1 LAAHGQER
9 KCNGAREMPNS
20 NVMPFSLESAKLN
33 NEESVYNASLLLVE
47 HFKYCIARNGKGIHS
62 RVFSHILHPEEDFVA
77 VGRSKE
83 VIDGAKAHPEHVV
96 PCATLISESFRLI
109 NENVPREK
117 IAELLAKHWKIAYI
131 SKDQAS
137 YLDTKKGLNM
147 QFKMPKDWCFETGD
161 TYARL
166 KLANIQLFPLT

>member
-1 LAAHGQER
+1 
-9 KCNGAREMPNS
+9 M
-20 NVMPFSLESAKLN
+20 N

-109 NENVPREK
+109 NENVPRER

-137 YLDTKKGLNM
+137 YLDKYVCIKNPVKSIGINCKLTE
-147 QFKMPKDWCFETGD
+147 KDEVHKRTEQSG
-161 TYARL
+161 A
-166 KLANIQLFPLT
+166 ANLVGRFP